1 MNNENLKKGSRT
13 RFRSGEVAARNG
25 KKGGLANGQR
35 RRDKREL
42 YKILKDLL
50 ALPMT
55 DVTGNPVTSPIT
67 GNPMSIME
75 AMAMTTIQKAIKGSV
90 QHIRLIIDVMG
101 WKAPQRVDATVIKET
116 DTRTIDEM
124 TRELRRLTRHDA
136 LLLDDKQARQL
147 DEILDVLYPVAEGGS
162 AY

>member
-1 MNNENLKKGSRT
+1 
-13 RFRSGEVAARNG
+13 
-25 KKGGLANGQR
+25 
-35 RRDKREL
+35 
-42 YKILKDLL
+42 
-50 ALPMT
+50 
-55 DVTGNPVTSPIT
+55 
-67 GNPMSIME
+67 MSIME

-101 WKAPQRVDATVIKET
+101 WKAPQRVDATVINEA

-147 DEILDVLYPVAEGGS
+147 DEILDVLYPVAEDGS

>member
-1 MNNENLKKGSRT
+1 MNNENLKKGKAT
-13 RFRSGEVAARNG
+13 QFKAGEEQAKIAR
-25 KKGGLANGQR
+25 KGAEASAR
-35 RRDKREL
+35 KRRDKREL

-75 AMAMTTIQKAIKGSV
+75 AIAMTTIQKAIKGSV

-101 WKAPQRVDATVIKET
+101 WKAPQRIDATVINET

-124 TRELRRLTRHDA
+124 TRELRRLTRRDA

>member
-25 KKGGLANGQR
+25 KKGGLANGKR

-101 WKAPQRVDATVIKET
+101 WKAPQRVDATVINET
-116 DTRTIDEM
+116 GTRTIDEM
-124 TRELRRLTRHDA
+124 TRELRRLTRRDA

-147 DEILDVLYPVAEGGS
+147 DEILGVLYPVAEGGS